1 MSPHNPPP
9 FRLTRHFSLASL
21 AGVVVVMICLLLF
34 YREHTNQR
42 LADQVG
48 HANADATRLLANLL
62 WPQYRSFVLGPA
74 DRSRADLLADPRQH
88 ALQARVREAMRGLQL
103 VKLKIYDRAG
113 LTVFSTDLSQVG
125 ENKRGNP
132 GLLQALGGQVVSAIT
147 HRDRFDTL
155 EGALVDRDLVA
166 SYVPVSG
173 TPGGPAEAVFEV
185 YGDVTVQRQDE
196 ASAWHLVAGAV
207 LSLLGALYLFLL
219 VTVRRADR
227 VMATQ
232 EQARAE
238 QAAQVLHLAY
248 HDGLTGLP
256 NRRSFG
262 ERLDKMLALA
272 RRHHHPAAL
281 MFIDLDGFKAVNDSL
296 GHAAGD
302 QLLQAVAGRV
312 LACLREGD
320 LLFRMG
326 GDEFTV
332 VLPRVAAA
340 SDADIVARR
349 VLAEVARP
357 VPLAGASAVVGASI
371 GIALFPVDATDADA
385 LLRLADDAMYTA
397 KSAGKGCHAFH
408 GGPPAPPPSQPGDL
422 AQARAPAH
430 ASRAEAAP
438 GVF

>member
-227 VMATQ
+227 VMAAQ

-238 QAAQVLHLAY
+238 QAAQLLHLAY

-262 ERLDKMLALA
+262 ERLDQMLALA

>member
-103 VKLKIYDRAG
+103 VKLKIYDRGG

-227 VMATQ
+227 VMAGTDYPFSIMDTDPAGSI
-232 EQARAE
+232 EAPAFDPDTRVALRA
-238 QAAQVLHLAY
+238 
-248 HDGLTGLP
+248 G
-256 NRRSFG
+256 N
-262 ERLDKMLALA
+262 A
-272 RRHHHPAAL
+272 RRW
-281 MFIDLDGFKAVNDSL
+281 
-296 GHAAGD
+296 
-302 QLLQAVAGRV
+302 
-312 LACLREGD
+312 
-320 LLFRMG
+320 
-326 GDEFTV
+326 
-332 VLPRVAAA
+332 
-340 SDADIVARR
+340 
-349 VLAEVARP
+349 
-357 VPLAGASAVVGASI
+357 
-371 GIALFPVDATDADA
+371 
-385 LLRLADDAMYTA
+385 LRLEGA
-397 KSAGKGCHAFH
+397 
-408 GGPPAPPPSQPGDL
+408 
-422 AQARAPAH
+422 
-430 ASRAEAAP
+430 
-438 GVF
+438 

>member
-103 VKLKIYDRAG
+103 VKLKIYDRGG

-227 VMATQ
+227 VMAAQ

-238 QAAQVLHLAY
+238 QAAQLLHLAY

-262 ERLDKMLALA
+262 ERLDQMLALA

-408 GGPPAPPPSQPGDL
+408 GGPPAPPPQPGAL